1 MGRDTILSRPAIEAM
16 VAAGDAVVIF
26 QDHVLR
32 LNSWLKVHPGGDLA
46 IRHMIGRD
54 ATSEITL

>member
-1 MGRDTILSRPAIEAM
+1 M
-16 VAAGDAVVIF
+16 VADGDAVVIF
-26 QDHVLR
+26 EDNVLR
-32 LNSWLKVHPGGDLA
+32 LNKWLHVHPGGDLA

>member
-1 MGRDTILSRPAIEAM
+1 MGRDTVLSRAAIETM
-16 VAAGDAVVIF
+16 VASGDAVVIF
-26 QDHVLR
+26 EDYVLR
-32 LNSWLKVHPGGDLA
+32 LNSWLPIHPGGDLA